1 MGCAAVEK
9 LAIGIE
15 MLRPELNFLG
25 ADVLE
30 NAGQTV
36 FPQMGPNG
44 FCEKFVVY
52 VGALNAR
59 KDLAFNWDKIEITRE
74 LAEMG
79 SIFPLILSAAK
90 ERAWLQ

>member
-1 MGCAAVEK
+1 
-9 LAIGIE
+9 
-15 MLRPELNFLG
+15 
-25 ADVLE
+25 
-30 NAGQTV
+30 
-36 FPQMGPNG
+36 MGPNG